1 MIISSRCSVSR
12 FLLIFVA
19 LTLLLPIPRA
29 AIADEAS
36 FWVVPGGGVAWL
48 PNELLVKSFGPQ
60 FGGILGARLSPKL
73 ALEVRGSFIKSDGV
87 RPGVPSLRVSHFD
100 GNLTWFAAGDRK
112 LSPYLTAGAGL
123 VNFHRDG
130 TDPLTRLEI
139 GGGMGF
145 SLAMS
150 ERTSLRVEGREMR
163 YKTLFYYL
171 DNPDEQY
178 RQHTEVFA
186 GISLGFGGAPRD
198 QDRDGVP
205 DKVDRCP
212 ATPAGARVDA
222 AGCGIDSDNDGV
234 FDGIDACGGT
244 PEGAVVD
251 ARGCPVDSD
260 SDSVADGLDR
270 CADTPSGATVDATGC
285 PRDSDGDKVYDGIDQ
300 CPSTPKGCL
309 VNTNGCPTDAD
320 QDGVCDGLDEC
331 PETPATAKVD
341 RAGCPIIVSDKETQ
355 LLETGMIRLQDINF
369 ATGRA
374 EIQPGSRAILDE
386 VGNILA
392 RWPDLRIEIGGH
404 TDSRGTAA
412 KNLALGKARAQAVL
426 KYITEKFLELD
437 PDQFTAVGY
446 GASRPIADNKTELGR
461 AKNRRVE
468 FKVLN
473 KDVLRREKTQQRL
486 VPKE

>member
-1 MIISSRCSVSR
+1 MIIFRRGVVSR
-12 FLLIFVA
+12 ALLVSLA
-19 LTLLLPIPRA
+19 LLFHIPCTA
-29 AIADEAS
+29 AAEQGS
-36 FWVVPGGGVAWL
+36 FWVVPGGGVVWL
-48 PNELLVKSFGPQ
+48 PNEFLVKPSRPEFGA
-60 FGGILGARLSPKL
+60 ILGARLSPKW
-73 ALEVRGSFIKSDGV
+73 ALEAHGTYIKSPGIK
-87 RPGVPSLRVSHFD
+87 PGVSSLSVSHLD
-100 GNLTWFAAGDRK
+100 GNLTWFAASDHTI
-112 LSPYLTAGAGL
+112 SPYLTAGAGFAY
-123 VNFHRDG
+123 FHRIG
-130 TDPLTRLEI
+130 ASGGVNRLDF
-139 GGGMGF
+139 GGGLGF
-145 SLAMS
+145 RLAMS
-150 ERTSLRVEGREMR
+150 ERTSFRIEGRDLT
-163 YKTLFYYL
+163 YKVLIHPTG
-171 DNPDEQY
+171 PEKY
-178 RQHTEVFA
+178 RHHPETFA
-186 GISLGFGGAPRD
+186 GISFSFGGAPRD
-198 QDRDGVP
+198 KDRDGVP

-212 ATPAGARVDA
+212 GTPAGARVDA

-260 SDSVADGLDR
+260 SDGVADGLDR
-270 CADTPSGATVDATGC
+270 CADTPAGAMVDATGC

-300 CPSTPKGCL
+300 CPGTPKGCL

-369 ATGRA
+369 ATGKA

-412 KNLALGKARAQAVL
+412 KNLQLSKARAQAVL